1 MAKGIVIKSFSNGIK
16 VFLNEEDSF
25 EEIVENVSCKFNE
38 SKSFFKGSK
47 IAIYFEGR
55 HLSDNEEKYLIRSI
69 EEAGELTIL
78 YLISNDSAVGE
89 NYKKAIDA
97 PCANTITSDL
107 FGKLILG
114 GIKRGERLETE
125 SGAVIMGDIEPGAIL
140 VTGGSVVVLG
150 GIYGTVKV
158 SPYENPEKYF
168 VAANDFSCEKLVIGN
183 ALYMPHEKSKWVI
196 KPKMQSKIA
205 YIANER
211 IVVEN
216 ISCDTLKEVSACLMK
231 EK

>member
-1 MAKGIVIKSFSNGIK
+1 MAKGILIKSISNGIK

-25 EEIVENVSCKFNE
+25 EDIVNSVTVKFKE

-55 HLSDNEEKYLIRSI
+55 HLSDKEEKLLVRTI

-78 YLISNDSAVGE
+78 YLVSEDCSTKDNF
-89 NYKKAIDA
+89 KKAIDA
-97 PCANTITSDL
+97 PCANTITGDL

-114 GIKRGERLETE
+114 SIKQGEHLETE
-125 SGAVIMGDIEPGAIL
+125 SGAVIMGDVEPGATL
-140 VTGGSVVVLG
+140 VSGGSVVVLG

-158 SPYENPEKYF
+158 NPYDNPESCF
-168 VAANDFSCEKLVIGN
+168 IAANDLSCEKLVIGN
-183 ALYMPHEKSKWVI
+183 ALYMLHEKSRWVI

-216 ISCDTLKEVSACLMK
+216 ISCDTLKEVSAYLMK
-231 EK
+231 AK